1 METCQDL
8 GKEPDKTFKGSFNV
22 RLNPELHKQ
31 ASLLASRKKVTL
43 NELIKK
49 SISYVVSHESELD
62 SFLVKG

>member
-1 METCQDL
+1 MV
-8 GKEPDKTFKGSFNV
+8 KEPDKTYKGSFNV